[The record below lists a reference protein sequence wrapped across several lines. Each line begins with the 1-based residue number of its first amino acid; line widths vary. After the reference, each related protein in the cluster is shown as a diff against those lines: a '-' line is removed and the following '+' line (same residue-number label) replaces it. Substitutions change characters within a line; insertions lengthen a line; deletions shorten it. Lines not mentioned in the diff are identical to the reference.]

1 MIKKN
6 VAICVILTIITCGLY
21 SLYWVATLQDS
32 ITIITEDNDSP
43 KGSTVVLL
51 SIITC
56 GIYGLYWSY
65 MSGKRID
72 NKRIEK
78 GYSSSELGILY
89 LLLSL
94 FGLSIVTLALMQNEI
109 NKFEVA

>member
-21 SLYWVATLQDS
+21 SLYS

-72 NKRIEK
+72 NKRIEE

>member
-21 SLYWVATLQDS
+21 SLYWVSTLQDS

-72 NKRIEK
+72 NKRIEE

>member
-21 SLYWVATLQDS
+21 SLYWVATLQDI

-72 NKRIEK
+72 NKRIEE

>member
-1 MIKKN
+1 MVRKN

-21 SLYWVATLQDS
+21 GLYWIATLQDS
-32 ITIITEDNDSP
+32 LSVITEDDEAA
-43 KGSTVVLL
+43 KGSTIVLL
-51 SIITC
+51 TIITC

-65 MSGKRID
+65 MAGKKID
-72 NKRIEK
+72 QKRIES
-78 GYSSSELGILY
+78 GCSSNELGILY

-94 FGLSIVTLALMQNEI
+94 FGLSIVTLALMQNEL

>member
-6 VAICVILTIITCGLY
+6 VAICVIL
-21 SLYWVATLQDS
+21 
-32 ITIITEDNDSP
+32 TIITEDNDSP

-72 NKRIEK
+72 NKRIEE